1 MAARATLRTGLAFT
15 LLMGLLLGGVGG
27 ARYVSPA
34 WCETPVEVIV
44 ESSEA
49 SNEAA
54 QPKKG
59 ESSEQEQDPLG
70 ETLDALDSQGY
81 RVGTGDTIQ
90 IHVWDEEEL
99 SGDFLVMFRGK
110 ISYPLIGEVEVSG
123 LTAPQIASKL
133 KGLLGRDYLKNPH
146 VTVAVKDYRSQKV
159 YIFGKVLRP
168 GIHILKEKTD
178 VLKVLLDIGGPAE
191 MADSLTI
198 LRFPKGVSTGG
209 GPSQANGKV
218 ESIRV
223 NISKLLG
230 EGDLS
235 QNKQV
240 MNGDILLVS
249 ARGTSPVIAGTNRF
263 YVLGEVSNPGVYEM
277 GDGYTVLNAILDAG
291 GFTEYAATNK
301 MRLLRGEG
309 EEQEVIVVRGGDL
322 VMKGDKAADI
332 ALHPGDILVVPESFF

>member
-1 MAARATLRTGLAFT
+1 MAAIATLRTGLVLT
-15 LLMGLLLGGVGG
+15 PLMGLLLGGLGG

-34 WCETPVEVIV
+34 WCDSPVGAKVAGA
-44 ESSEA
+44 EA
-49 SNEAA
+49 STEAA
-54 QPKKG
+54 QPRKE
-59 ESSEQEQDPLG
+59 ESPDQVQSPLG
-70 ETLDALDSQGY
+70 QTLEALDSQGY

-99 SGDFLVMFRGK
+99 SGEFLVMFRGK

-123 LTAPQIASKL
+123 LTVQQIAAKL
-133 KGLLGRDYLKNPH
+133 KDLLGRDYLKNPN

-168 GIHILKEKTD
+168 GIHILTEQTD

-198 LRFPKGVSTGG
+198 LRFPNGTNSSGD
-209 GPSQANGKV
+209 PSQANGKV

-235 QNKQV
+235 QNKKV
-240 MNGDILLVS
+240 KAGDILLVS
-249 ARGTSPVIAGTNRF
+249 ARGTSPVLAGTDRF

-309 EEQEVIVVRGGDL
+309 EAQEVIVVRGGDL
-322 VMKGDKAADI
+322 VMKGDKAADVN
-332 ALHPGDILVVPESFF
+332 LQPGDILVVPESFF